1 MRGRTRMHLRD
12 GDPIGGDVRGDG
24 ARRGELRRRR
34 SGVGAASV
42 RVRDRIDVRVG
53 VASTKVASEFASFD
67 RAEVLSVSEAVR
79 FEGPGYRPRRVA
91 SSDRVTSAW
100 SWPTC
105 AGRSIP
111 MDRVRGPARRSR
123 LPGAD
128 LRPPWRVSGRRARVL
143 GGKTGDIGWEDLGFA
158 VDLLRAR
165 GASRVVV
172 GGASLGAMES
182 LYALTRGLDAT
193 GSSGCPARICTGRP
207 VTDQVR
213 AVRVPKLLAT
223 GEFDSDAVEL
233 RPEVE
238 RAASPPNSLLLDTGE
253 HGTNILE
260 FGDPAVADVFRRSV
274 LDFLATI

>member
-1 MRGRTRMHLRD
+1 MGIRSMATAVVTALA
-12 GDPIGGDVRGDG
+12 VASCAGDG
-24 ARRGELRRRR
+24 AGSAPRP
-34 SGVGAASV
+34 SASV
-42 RVRDRIDVRVG
+42 S
-53 VASTKVASEFASFD
+53 ASTEVASEFASFD

-79 FEGPGYRPRRVA
+79 FRGAGGVDLEGRVFGSGDVGVVLAHMRPGDQSQWIEFAALLADHGYLLLTY
-91 SSDRVTSAW
+91 DH
-100 SWPTC
+100 
-105 AGRSIP
+105 
-111 MDRVRGPARRSR
+111 RGVC
-123 LPGAD
+123 PGGE
-128 LRPPWRVSGRRARVL
+128 LGCS
-143 GGKTGDIGWEDLGFA
+143 GGKTGDVGWEDLAFA
-158 VDLLRAR
+158 VELLRAR

-182 LYALTRGLDAT
+182 LYALTRGLDAD
-193 GSSGCPARICTGRP
+193 GLIWMSGADLYGGVP

-233 RPEVE
+233 RPAVE
-238 RAASPPNSLLLDTGE
+238 RAASPPKHVVLLDTGE